1 MEESKK
7 DKYKKFQTKK
17 DTKVP
22 KKDNNEF
29 SGGEHKKSARHDKS
43 YRKDEDLLKSR
54 GRSVSRQPSKI
65 RKEANSVRRDDS
77 MGRTFDEVE
86 ARLGRKVKFEAGSPP
101 SGTNTYLPNWGK
113 RKDGSSGPC

>member
-17 DTKVP
+17 TTKVA

-29 SGGEHKKSARHDKS
+29 SGGENKKATRHDAS
-43 YRKDEDLLKSR
+43 YRKDEDLLKSK

-65 RKEANSVRRDDS
+65 RKEANTARNDDF
-77 MGRTFDEVE
+77 MRKTFEEVE
-86 ARLGRKVKFEAGSPP
+86 ARLGRKVKFDAGSEP
-101 SGTNTYLPNWGK
+101 SGSNTYLPNWGK
-113 RKDGSSGPC
+113 RTDGSSGCR

>member
-17 DTKVP
+17 KTNVP

-29 SGGEHKKSARHDKS
+29 SGGENKKATRHDTS
-43 YRKDEDLLKSR
+43 YRKDEELLKSK

-65 RKEANSVRRDDS
+65 RKEANTVRRDDS
-77 MGRTFDEVE
+77 MRKTFEDVE
-86 ARLGRKVKFEAGSPP
+86 ARLGRKVKFEAGSEP
-101 SGTNTYLPNWGK
+101 SGTNTHLPNWGK

>member
-17 DTKVP
+17 DTNVS
-22 KKDNNEF
+22 KKNNNEF
-29 SGGEHKKSARHDKS
+29 SGGENKSATRHDAS
-43 YRKDEDLLKSR
+43 YRKDEELLKSK

-65 RKEANSVRRDDS
+65 RKDANSARRDDFT
-77 MGRTFDEVE
+77 RKAFEEVE
-86 ARLGRKVKFEAGSPP
+86 ARLGRKVKFEAGSEP

>member
-17 DTKVP
+17 TTKVA

-29 SGGEHKKSARHDKS
+29 SGGENKKATRHDAS
-43 YRKDEDLLKSR
+43 YRK

-65 RKEANSVRRDDS
+65 RKEANTARNDDF
-77 MGRTFDEVE
+77 MRKTFEEVE
-86 ARLGRKVKFEAGSPP
+86 ARLGRKVKFDAGSEP
-101 SGTNTYLPNWGK
+101 SGSNTYLPNWGK
-113 RKDGSSGPC
+113 RTDGSSGCR

>member
-1 MEESKK
+1 MEDSKK

-17 DTKVP
+17 TTNVS
-22 KKDNNEF
+22 KKNNNEF
-29 SGGEHKKSARHDKS
+29 SGGEHKSSAKHDKS

-54 GRSVSRQPSKI
+54 GKSVSREPSKI
-65 RKEANSVRRDDS
+65 RKEANSVRRDDFT
-77 MGRTFDEVE
+77 RKAFDQVE
-86 ARLGRKVKFEAGSPP
+86 SKLGRKVKFEAGSEP